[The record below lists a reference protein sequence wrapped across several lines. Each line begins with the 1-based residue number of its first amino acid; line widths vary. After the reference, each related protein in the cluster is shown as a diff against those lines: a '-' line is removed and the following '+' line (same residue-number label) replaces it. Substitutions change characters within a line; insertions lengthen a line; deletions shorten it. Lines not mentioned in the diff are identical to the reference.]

1 MRRKLKLK
9 PKVKR
14 AGIIFL
20 AVIVVLSGFLIY
32 RVWNHN
38 ATLAQG
44 LDYIQEQENKKVKEL
59 SSSLKD
65 KKNAETESAIESG
78 QVDVFALFDDA
89 VIFGDSRVMG
99 FSVYHFFPESH
110 VLASSGATIKDISN
124 WVNQAQ
130 SMNPSLIFFSYG
142 VNDMGLDL
150 DSEGG
155 YDALYQSQIEQ
166 VVKVCPDA
174 TIVVN
179 SIISATP
186 AAIEKSPRWDKVDE
200 YNKKI
205 KAMCEKND
213 WIYVDNSEICQ
224 NGNADIYQADGVHF
238 LQPFYTTW
246 AENMIMTVRKQ

>member
-1 MRRKLKLK
+1 MKKRLRLK
-9 PKVKR
+9 PKVKK
-14 AGIIFL
+14 AGIVFL
-20 AVIVVLSGFLIY
+20 AVVVLVSCFFGY
-32 RVWNHN
+32 QTWRHN

-44 LDYIQEQENKKVKEL
+44 RDYIQKQENKKVKEL
-59 SSSLKD
+59 SSTLKD
-65 KKNAETESAIESG
+65 KKNTEMESAIESG

-124 WVNQAQ
+124 WISQVQ
-130 SMNPSLIFFSYG
+130 SVNPSLIFFSYG
-142 VNDMGLDL
+142 VNDMGLNL

-155 YDALYQSQIEQ
+155 YDALYQSQIEK
-166 VVKVCPDA
+166 VIEVCPDA

-186 AAIEKSPRWDKVDE
+186 KAIAESPRWDKVDE

-205 KAMCEKND
+205 KSMCEKND
-213 WIYVDNSEICQ
+213 WIYVDNSDICQ

-246 AENMIMTVRKQ
+246 AENMIMTVREQ